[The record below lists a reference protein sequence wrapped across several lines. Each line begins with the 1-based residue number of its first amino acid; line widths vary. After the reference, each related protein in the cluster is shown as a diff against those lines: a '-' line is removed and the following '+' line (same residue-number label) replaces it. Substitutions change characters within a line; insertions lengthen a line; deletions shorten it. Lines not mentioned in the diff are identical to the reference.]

1 MAHSPRAMAF
11 FDHDTIC
18 LGYSPT
24 DYAVFS
30 LEKLTAT
37 EIVTPAQAT
46 TTMAGMGAF
55 SGLSG
60 YMTLGLGAKPKPGIL
75 RLSESEVVVAKDSK
89 DVISY
94 LSKHLRTNYA

>member
-1 MAHSPRAMAF
+1 MSF

-30 LEKLTAT
+30 LEKLTAS

-46 TTMAGMGAF
+46 TTMTGMGAF

-75 RLSESEVVVAKDSK
+75 RLSESEVVIAKDSK
-89 DVISY
+89 AEF
-94 LSKHLRTNYA
+94 LSSLSIY

>member
-1 MAHSPRAMAF
+1 MAF

-75 RLSESEVVVAKDSK
+75 RLSESEVVVVKDSK
-89 DVISY
+89 DVNSY